1 MPRPV
6 IQAAD
11 GVVFASHVAGA
22 TRQLLAGKIGS
33 GTVAWH
39 LQVEGSSLA
48 QVCHSRYH
56 SETLCTSGAL
66 PENADRDSMHPQV
79 QICQRTLITTVCT
92 LRCRSGC
99 RTCPCIYTQ
108 ATPDIERRAND
119 AFWGRETSSPCAA
132 P

>member
-39 LQVEGSSLA
+39 LQVEGSLVWRRCA
-48 QVCHSRYH
+48 
-56 SETLCTSGAL
+56 TLDTTARRCAPLVHFQS
-66 PENADRDSMHPQV
+66 
-79 QICQRTLITTVCT
+79 TLIATVCT
-92 LRCRSGC
+92 LRCRLGAGLVVA
-99 RTCPCIYTQ
+99 RVRAYTQ

-119 AFWGRETSSPCAA
+119 ALRGRETSSPCAA

>member
-1 MPRPV
+1 MRHAGSIPHLMPRPV
-6 IQAAD
+6 IQAAE

-56 SETLCTSGAL
+56 SE
-66 PENADRDSMHPQV
+66 RDAMYQW
-79 QICQRTLITTVCT
+79 
-92 LRCRSGC
+92 
-99 RTCPCIYTQ
+99 CI
-108 ATPDIERRAND
+108 ARER
-119 AFWGRETSSPCAA
+119 
-132 P
+132 